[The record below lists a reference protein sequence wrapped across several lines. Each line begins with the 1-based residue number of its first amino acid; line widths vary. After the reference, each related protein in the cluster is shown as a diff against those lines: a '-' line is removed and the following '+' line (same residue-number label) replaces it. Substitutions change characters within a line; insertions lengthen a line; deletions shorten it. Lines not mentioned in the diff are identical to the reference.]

1 MSNELEVLAVTCG
14 LTLLMWLPYVLAR
27 IKQVGMKV
35 LLMYRSDDIALPVW
49 ALRAKRAHNN
59 TIENLVPF
67 AGLVI
72 VAHLLNVTND
82 ATYAAAVSYLGFRVV
97 HYVVF
102 VFGVPVVRTLT
113 FAGCWLA
120 QLCLLFQILITV

>member
-14 LTLLMWLPYVLAR
+14 VTSLMWLPYVLAR
-27 IKQVGMKV
+27 IKIVGLMA
-35 LLMYRSDDIALPVW
+35 LLLYRSDDVALPAW
-49 ALRAKRAHNN
+49 AMRAKRAHNN

-82 ATYAAAVSYLGFRVV
+82 ATYAAAISYLGFRVV

-102 VFGVPVVRTLT
+102 IFGFPVVRTLT

>member
-14 LTLLMWLPYVLAR
+14 VTLLMWLPYVLAR
-27 IKQVGMKV
+27 IKIVGLMA
-35 LLMYRSDDIALPVW
+35 LLSYRSDDVALPAW
-49 ALRAKRAHNN
+49 AMRAKRAHNN

-82 ATYAAAVSYLGFRVV
+82 ATYAAAVSYFGFRIA

-102 VFGVPVVRTLT
+102 IFGVPVVRTLT